1 MRTILQALLA
11 IVLLLLLAIIS
22 WLFVLYMA
30 WPAWGGFAVFFGVL
44 GVYFGT
50 KAIKRFWVISH
61 TKSKLLATQSAA
73 TKIGLSA
80 DNFSAVLGRKWKDV
94 TELLKQSQLKRFGN
108 PLYVLPWYMIIG
120 ESGAGKTTA
129 ITRSRLSSMLR
140 QTAETKQIVQT
151 TNCDWWFFNHAIVLD
166 TAGRYVSPDGTD
178 QDIQEW
184 HYLLSLFTKYR
195 PGEGLNGLVVVVSAD
210 ALLSG
215 DIELL
220 ERQGRSLRERIDHLM
235 RMFEKRFPIYVMVT
249 KADRIYGFT
258 EWVAQLTDA
267 ESQEA
272 MGYLHESG
280 EDVRD
285 ERGFAA
291 HAIEAISERL
301 RRMRLDM
308 AIRGVPMSPEVLML
322 PGEVERLRE
331 GLQVFLASVF
341 GENPYLEHPYLRGL
355 FLTSG
360 KQEVSL
366 PSRLSAMMA
375 STSVP
380 NKSAL
385 TGQKGLFIHDVFAR
399 ILPKE
404 RYVFLSGRIVSR
416 WRTVSRN
423 MALTSW
429 LLVCVA
435 FAVFLLVSY
444 QTTVSTIERIHRQIP
459 SDFTSAMSIGGAT
472 VGAQSSDEQDPK
484 EYQKNIDDL
493 STLLQTVRVLLTERS
508 DWRTTWLAFSPDV
521 RQLEKTLEE
530 LFVRKFRLIQ
540 QKSTGVN
547 QVGQQLMQGD
557 DPVKKGYAILGAV
570 RYSNMLAARINGA
583 NYDQLRAMPQVPSH
597 SRADDFTLND
607 EIRSGLSELVPAAI
621 AWSDSD
627 DYYLKMSLEKNRALI
642 TKVAFDTT
650 QMPWLIQWA
659 NSLSNVA
666 PIQASNFWRP
676 DVLQN
681 DRLTIAPGLTKA
693 GSQQIDV
700 YLNQLL
706 AALNN
711 SPEAVSQ
718 VDLFR
723 KDYQRKRFAAWREF
737 ARGFY
742 DGGNVVGVEPAWRDV
757 VTTLGTKASPFYM
770 FFRKVNDEFAGL
782 PEQDS
787 PEWLTFVRHFHDV
800 QSRAISS
807 APLKGAANM
816 VSAINTAT
824 AGMLR
829 PNINTGG
836 INTGGVSLVGAVQ
849 AASKDINSYEVIVK
863 SLQAAA
869 VQAQGGIGT
878 DFKMAQAY
886 FSGAAELA
894 TDLSALRALE
904 QNLLQFRK
912 DSTFDKPE
920 NEIFWQ
926 VIFGPVDILAT
937 YVLEQASCQIQ
948 QDWERNVIS
957 RSQLATSPKEA
968 STQLF
973 GEQGTVWAFV
983 DGPGKNF
990 INRGA
995 GGFSA
1000 TQFKNY
1006 QMPFSSE
1013 FMDFLN
1019 QAVTTRV
1026 SQLVKQQRAAASD
1039 KKSAKLSL
1047 AAYPLSVNP
1056 TAKVRPYAATLVMQ
1070 CADAVIELSNLNMQ
1084 ANDSFVW
1091 SPDQCGETTLEIE
1104 VDNMTLTKRYPG
1116 PLGLPTLLEEFQDG
1130 ARVFTPADF
1139 PAAADRLDALDIT
1152 EITIRYDM
1160 TGRTE
1165 LLQLA
1170 QDYQYMLEQNTPST
1184 QPALSRMDIAV
1195 PTRAGR
1201 CWSGT
1206 REPEAPLTVPKFIKA
1221 EAEKKVNPPPPP
1233 PVRKLPPIEPLKPA
1247 PTKSITIVKG
1257 DTLFS
1262 IGRKY
1267 KVDPG
1272 ILRALNGLKSDTIIE
1287 GSKLLV
1293 PIWATPAGLKE

>member
-1 MRTILQALLA
+1 MRTILQVLLA

-44 GVYFGT
+44 GFYFGT
-50 KAIKRFWVISH
+50 KAIKRFWVISQ

-73 TKIGLSA
+73 TKIGITA
-80 DNFSAVLGRKWKDV
+80 DNFSSVLSRQWKDV
-94 TELLKQSQLKRFGN
+94 TDLLKQSQLKRFGN

-120 ESGAGKTTA
+120 ESGSGKTTA
-129 ITRSRLSSMLR
+129 ITRSRLSSMLK
-140 QTAETKQIVQT
+140 QTVETKKIVQT

-166 TAGRYVSPDGTD
+166 TAGRYVSPDGSD
-178 QDIQEW
+178 QDLQEW

-215 DIELL
+215 DSELL

-249 KADRIYGFT
+249 KADRVYGFT
-258 EWVAQLTDA
+258 EWVGQLTDA

-280 EDVRD
+280 SDVRD
-285 ERGFAA
+285 ERGFAT
-291 HAIEAISERL
+291 HAIKAISERL
-301 RRMRLDM
+301 RTMRLDM
-308 AIRGVPMSPEVLML
+308 AMRGVPVSPEVLML
-322 PGEVERLRE
+322 PGEVERLKE

-360 KQEVSL
+360 RQEASL
-366 PSRLSAMMA
+366 PSRLNALMGSA
-375 STSVP
+375 SDPVKPS
-380 NKSAL
+380 L

-404 RYVFLSGRIVSR
+404 RYVFLAGRIVSR

-429 LLVCVA
+429 LLVCSA
-435 FAVFLLVSY
+435 FAVFVVVSY
-444 QTTVSTIERIHRQIP
+444 QTTASTIDRIHSQIP
-459 SDFTSAMSIGGAT
+459 ANFTNAMSIGGAS
-472 VGAQSSDEQDPK
+472 VGTQSSDETDPK
-484 EYQKNIDDL
+484 AYQKNVDNL
-493 STLLQTVRVLLTERS
+493 STLLQTVRVLLAERS
-508 DWRTTWLAFSPDV
+508 DWRTSWLAYSPDV
-521 RQLEKTLEE
+521 KKLEKTLEE

-540 QKSTGVN
+540 QKTTGVN
-547 QVGQQLMQGD
+547 QVGEQLMQGD
-557 DPVKKGYAILGAV
+557 DPVRKAYAILAAV
-570 RYSNMLAARINGA
+570 RYSNMLTARMNGA
-583 NYDQLRAMPQVPSH
+583 SYDELRAMPQVPAQS
-597 SRADDFTLND
+597 SAENFSLND
-607 EIRSGLSELVPAAI
+607 QVRAGMSELVPAAI

-627 DYYLKMSLEKNRALI
+627 DFYLKMSLKKNRALI
-642 TKVAFDTT
+642 TKVAFDQR
-650 QMPWLIQWA
+650 QMPWLIEWA
-659 NSLSNVA
+659 DSLSSVA
-666 PIQASNFWRP
+666 PIRAVNFWRP

-681 DRLTIAPGLTKA
+681 DDLVIKPGLTKA
-693 GSQQIDV
+693 GSQQIDSF
-700 YLNQLL
+700 LTELL
-706 AALNN
+706 AALGN
-711 SPEAVSQ
+711 SPESVSH
-718 VDLFR
+718 VDFFR
-723 KDYQRKRFAAWREF
+723 TQYQRQRFEAWRELS
-737 ARGFY
+737 RGFY
-742 DGGNVVGVEPAWRDV
+742 SFGNVFGVEPAWRDV
-757 VTTLGTKASPFYM
+757 VSTLGTRTSPFYM
-770 FFRKVNDEFAGL
+770 FFQKVNEEFSGL
-782 PEQDS
+782 SQKDS
-787 PEWLTFVRHFHDV
+787 PEWLTFVRIFHDV
-800 QSRAISS
+800 QSRALSS
-807 APLKGAANM
+807 APLKGASNI

-824 AGMLR
+824 AGVLR
-829 PNINTGG
+829 PNV
-836 INTGGVSLVGAVQ
+836 NTGGVSLVGAVQ
-849 AASKDINSYEVIVK
+849 AATKDIDSYESIVK

-869 VQAQGGIGT
+869 IQAQGGIRA
-878 DFKMAQAY
+878 DLKMAQSY
-886 FSGAAELA
+886 FSGTAELA
-894 TDLSALRALE
+894 TDLSVLRALE

-912 DSTFDKPE
+912 DSKYDKPE
-920 NEIFWQ
+920 NEIIWR
-926 VIFGPVDILAT
+926 VIFGPIDILAT

-948 QDWERNVIS
+948 KDWESKVIS

-990 INRGA
+990 INRSA
-995 GGFSA
+995 SGFSA
-1000 TQFKNY
+1000 AKYQNY
-1006 QMPFSSE
+1006 QMPFTGE

-1026 SQLVKQQRAAASD
+1026 SQLVKQQRAASSD
-1039 KKSAKLSL
+1039 KKTAKLSL

-1056 TAKVRPYAATLVMQ
+1056 TAKVRPYSATLVMQ
-1070 CADAVIELSNLNMQ
+1070 CVDAVIELSNLNMQ

-1130 ARVFTPADF
+1130 ARVFTPTDF
-1139 PAAADRLDALDIT
+1139 PAAADRLDELDIT
-1152 EITIRYDM
+1152 EITIRYDI

-1170 QDYQYMLEQNTPST
+1170 QDYQYLLEQNTPST
-1184 QPALSRMDIAV
+1184 QPALSRMDIEV

-1201 CWSGT
+1201 CWSGI
-1206 REPEAPLTVPKFIKA
+1206 RAPEAPLTVPKFIKA
-1221 EAEKKVNPPPPP
+1221 EAEKKANPPPPPP

-1247 PTKSITIVKG
+1247 PTESITIKKG
-1257 DTLFS
+1257 DTLIS
-1262 IGRKY
+1262 IGRQY

-1272 ILRALNGLKSDTIIE
+1272 ILKALNGLKSDTIIV

-1293 PIWATPAGLKE
+1293 PIWVTPAGLN

>member
-11 IVLLLLLAIIS
+11 LVLLLLLAVIS

-30 WPAWGGFAVFFGVL
+30 WPVWGGFAVFFGVL
-44 GVYFGT
+44 GVYFGA
-50 KAIKRFWVISH
+50 KAIKRFWVISR

-73 TKIGLSA
+73 TKIGIST

-120 ESGAGKTTA
+120 ESGSGKTTA

-140 QTAETKQIVQT
+140 QTAETKKIVQT

-166 TAGRYVSPDGTD
+166 TAGRYVSPEGTD
-178 QDIQEW
+178 QDLQEW

-195 PGEGLNGLVVVVSAD
+195 PGEGLNGLVVVVSAE

-215 DIELL
+215 DSELL

-258 EWVAQLTDA
+258 EWVGQLTDA

-272 MGYLHESG
+272 MGYLHETG
-280 EDVRD
+280 DDVRD

-291 HAIEAISERL
+291 HAIGAISERL
-301 RRMRLDM
+301 RTMRLDM
-308 AIRGVPMSPEVLML
+308 AIRGVAMSPEVLML
-322 PGEVERLRE
+322 PGEVERLQE
-331 GLQVFLASVF
+331 GLQIFLASVF

-360 KQEVSL
+360 RQEASL
-366 PSRLSAMMA
+366 PSRLSVLMA
-375 STSVP
+375 SESES
-380 NKSAL
+380 NKPAI

-416 WRTVSRN
+416 WRTVTRN
-423 MALTSW
+423 MALFSW
-429 LLVCVA
+429 LLVCFA

-444 QTTVSTIERIHRQIP
+444 QTTASTIDRIHSQIP
-459 SDFTSAMSIGGAT
+459 ANFTNAMSIGG
-472 VGAQSSDEQDPK
+472 VSVDAQSSDETDQK
-484 EYQKNIDDL
+484 VYQKNLDDL
-493 STLLQTVRVLLTERS
+493 STLLQTVRVLLAERS
-508 DWRTTWLAFSPDV
+508 DWRASWLAFSPDV
-521 RQLEKTLEE
+521 RQLEKTLET

-547 QVGQQLMQGD
+547 QIGEQMMLGD
-557 DPVKKGYAILGAV
+557 DAVRKGYAILAAV
-570 RYSNMLAARINGA
+570 RYSNMLVARINGA
-583 NYDQLRAMPQVPSH
+583 NYDQLRAMPQEPTRTS
-597 SRADDFTLND
+597 ADSFSLNEAD
-607 EIRSGLSELVPAAI
+607 QFGTSELVPAAI

-627 DYYLKMSLEKNRALI
+627 DFYLKMSLDKNRALI
-642 TKVAFDTT
+642 AKAAFNDPR
-650 QMPWLIQWA
+650 MSWLIQWT
-659 NSLSNVA
+659 NNLPNVA
-666 PIQASNFWRP
+666 PIEASHFWRS
-676 DVLQN
+676 DVLQS
-681 DRLTIAPGLTKA
+681 DGLIIESGLTKA

-700 YLNQLL
+700 FLSQML
-706 AALNN
+706 AALDN

-718 VDLFR
+718 VDIFR
-723 KDYQRKRFAAWREF
+723 KDYQRERFEAWREF
-737 ARGFY
+737 SRGFY
-742 DGGNVVGVEPAWRDV
+742 SGGNVVGVEPAWRDV
-757 VTTLGTKASPFYM
+757 VSTLGTKKSPFYLL
-770 FFRKVNDEFAGL
+770 FQKVNDEFSGVSQ
-782 PEQDS
+782 QDS
-787 PEWLTFVRHFHDV
+787 PDWLTFVRYFHDV

-807 APLKGAANM
+807 APLKGAVNM
-816 VSAINTAT
+816 VSAINSAT

-829 PNINTGG
+829 PN

-849 AASKDINSYEVIVK
+849 AASKDINRYEGIIK

-869 VQAQGGIGT
+869 VQAQGGIDV
-878 DFKMAQAY
+878 DFKMAQGY
-886 FSGAAELA
+886 FSGTAELA
-894 TDLSALRALE
+894 TDLSVLRALE
-904 QNLLQFRK
+904 QDLLQFRK
-912 DSTFDKPE
+912 DSSYDKPD
-920 NEIFWQ
+920 NEIIWQ

-948 QDWERNVIS
+948 QDWTRNVIS
-957 RSQLATSPKEA
+957 RSQLATSPKEV

-973 GEQGTVWAFV
+973 GDQGTVWAFV

-990 INRGA
+990 INRGV

-1000 TQFKNY
+1000 TKYLNY
-1006 QMPFSSE
+1006 QMPFSGE

-1026 SQLVKQQRAAASD
+1026 SQLVKQQRAASSD
-1039 KKSAKLSL
+1039 KKTAKLSL

-1070 CADAVIELSNLNMQ
+1070 CVDAVIELSNLNMQ

-1091 SPDQCGETTLEIE
+1091 SPEQCGETTLEIE

-1139 PAAADRLDALDIT
+1139 PAAADRLDELDIT
-1152 EITIRYDM
+1152 EITIRYDI

-1170 QDYQYMLEQNTPST
+1170 KDYQYLLEQTAPST
-1184 QPALSRMDIAV
+1184 QSALSRMDITV

-1201 CWSGT
+1201 CWSGV
-1206 REPEAPLTVPKFIKA
+1206 RAPEAPLTVPKFIKA
-1221 EAEKKVNPPPPP
+1221 EAEKKANPPPPP

-1247 PTKSITIVKG
+1247 PTESITIKKG

-1267 KVDPG
+1267 KVEPG
-1272 ILRALNGLKSDTIIE
+1272 ILRALNNLTSDTIMV
-1287 GSKLLV
+1287 GSQLLV
-1293 PIWATPAGLKE
+1293 PIWATPAGLND

>member
-73 TKIGLSA
+73 TKIGLSV

-120 ESGAGKTTA
+120 ESGSGKTTA

-178 QDIQEW
+178 QDLQEW

-215 DIELL
+215 DSELL

-258 EWVAQLTDA
+258 EWVGQLTDA

-301 RRMRLDM
+301 RTMRLDM

-322 PGEVERLRE
+322 PGEVERLKE

-360 KQEVSL
+360 KQEASL
-366 PSRLSAMMA
+366 PSRLNAMMA
-375 STSVP
+375 STSDP

-429 LLVCVA
+429 LLVC
-435 FAVFLLVSY
+435 FAVAIFLLVSY
-444 QTTVSTIERIHRQIP
+444 QKTASTIERIHSQIP
-459 SDFTSAMSIGGAT
+459 ANFTNAMSIGG
-472 VGAQSSDEQDPK
+472 VSVDAQPSDETDQK
-484 EYQKNIDDL
+484 VYQKNLYDL
-493 STLLQTVRVLLTERS
+493 STLLQTVGVLLDQRL
-508 DWRTTWLAFSPDV
+508 DWRASWLAFSPDV
-521 RQLEKTLEE
+521 RQLEKTLEQ

-547 QVGQQLMQGD
+547 QIGEQMMQGD
-557 DPVKKGYAILGAV
+557 DPVRKGYAILAAV
-570 RYSNMLAARINGA
+570 RYSNMLVARINGA
-583 NYDQLRAMPQVPSH
+583 NYDQLRAMPQVPA
-597 SRADDFTLND
+597 RTGADSFSLN
-607 EIRSGLSELVPAAI
+607 EAVRVGTSELVPAAI

-627 DYYLKMSLEKNRALI
+627 DFYLKMSLEKNRALI
-642 TKVAFDTT
+642 AKEAFKDPR
-650 QMPWLIQWA
+650 MSWLVQWT
-659 NSLSNVA
+659 NNLPNVA
-666 PIQASNFWRP
+666 PIEASNFWRP

-681 DRLTIAPGLTKA
+681 DGLIIEPGLTKV

-700 YLNQLL
+700 FLSQLL

-711 SPEAVSQ
+711 SPESVSQ

-723 KDYQRKRFAAWREF
+723 KHYQRKRFEAWREF

-742 DGGNVVGVEPAWRDV
+742 NGGNVVGVEPAWRDV
-757 VTTLGTKASPFYM
+757 VTTLGTKTSPFYL
-770 FFRKVNDEFAGL
+770 FFRKINDEFAGL

-787 PEWLTFVRHFHDV
+787 PEWLAFVRHFHDV

-816 VSAINTAT
+816 VSAINSAT

-829 PNINTGG
+829 PNVNTR
-836 INTGGVSLVGAVQ
+836 GVSLTGAVQ
-849 AASKDINSYEVIVK
+849 AASKDINSYEDIIK

-886 FSGAAELA
+886 FSGTAELA

-912 DSTFDKPE
+912 NSTFDKPE
-920 NEIFWQ
+920 NEVIWQ
-926 VIFGPVDILAT
+926 VIFGPIDILAT

-948 QDWERNVIS
+948 QDWESNVIS

-973 GEQGTVWAFV
+973 GDQGTVWAFV

-1000 TQFKNY
+1000 TKYKNY
-1006 QMPFSSE
+1006 HMPFSSE

>member
-44 GVYFGT
+44 GVYFGA
-50 KAIKRFWVISH
+50 KAIKRFWVISQ

-120 ESGAGKTTA
+120 ESGSGKTTA

-178 QDIQEW
+178 QDLQEW

-301 RRMRLDM
+301 RTMRLDM

-360 KQEVSL
+360 KQEASL

-375 STSVP
+375 STSDP

-429 LLVCVA
+429 LLVCFAV
-435 FAVFLLVSY
+435 AVFLLVSY
-444 QTTVSTIERIHRQIP
+444 QETISTIERIHRQIP
-459 SDFTSAMSIGGAT
+459 SDFTSAVSIGGTT

-484 EYQKNIDDL
+484 VYQKNVDDL
-493 STLLQTVRVLLTERS
+493 TTLLQTVRVLLTQRS
-508 DWRTTWLAFSPDV
+508 DWRTSWLAFSPDV
-521 RQLEKTLEE
+521 RQLEKTLEQ

-547 QVGQQLMQGD
+547 QVGQQLMQGG
-557 DPVKKGYAILGAV
+557 DPVKKGNAILGTV
-570 RYSNMLAARINGA
+570 RYINMLAARINGA
-583 NYDQLRAMPQVPSH
+583 NYDQLRAMPQLPSQ

-607 EIRSGLSELVPAAI
+607 EIRSGIGELVPAAI
-621 AWSDSD
+621 AWSESD

-642 TKVAFDTT
+642 TKEAFETA

-659 NSLSNVA
+659 NSLPNVA

-681 DRLTIAPGLTKA
+681 DRLTIAPGLTRA

-700 YLNQLL
+700 FLSQLL

-723 KDYQRKRFAAWREF
+723 KHYQRKRFGAWREF

-742 DGGNVVGVEPAWRDV
+742 YGGNVVGVEPAWRDV
-757 VTTLGTKASPFYM
+757 VTTLGTKTSPFYL
-770 FFRKVNDEFAGL
+770 FFRKINDEFAGL

-807 APLKGAANM
+807 APLKGAANI
-816 VSAINTAT
+816 VSAINSAT

-829 PNINTGG
+829 PNINTR
-836 INTGGVSLVGAVQ
+836 GVSLTGAVQ
-849 AASKDINSYEVIVK
+849 AASKDINSYEAIVK
-863 SLQAAA
+863 YLQAAA

-878 DFKMAQAY
+878 DFNMAQAY
-886 FSGAAELA
+886 FSGTAELA

-912 DSTFDKPE
+912 DSAFDKPE
-920 NEIFWQ
+920 NEVIWQ

-973 GEQGTVWAFV
+973 GDQGTVWAFV

-1000 TQFKNY
+1000 TKYKNY

-1272 ILRALNGLKSDTIIE
+1272 ILRALNGLKSDTIIV
-1287 GSKLLV
+1287 GSQLLV
-1293 PIWATPAGLKE
+1293 PIWGTPAGLND

>member
-44 GVYFGT
+44 GLYFGT
-50 KAIKRFWVISH
+50 KAIKRFWVISR

-73 TKIGLSA
+73 TKIGIRT
-80 DNFSAVLGRKWKDV
+80 DNFSTVLGRKWKDV
-94 TELLKQSQLKRFGN
+94 IELLKQSQLKRFGN

-120 ESGAGKTTA
+120 ESGSGKTTA

-166 TAGRYVSPDGTD
+166 TAGRYVSPEGTD
-178 QDIQEW
+178 QDLQEW

-215 DIELL
+215 DSELL
-220 ERQGRSLRERIDHLM
+220 ERQGRSLRKRIDHLM

-280 EDVRD
+280 DDVRD
-285 ERGFAA
+285 ERNFAA
-291 HAIEAISERL
+291 HAIDTISERL
-301 RRMRLDM
+301 RTMRLDM
-308 AIRGVPMSPEVLML
+308 AIRGVSMSPEVLML
-322 PGEVERLRE
+322 PGEIERLRE

-360 KQEVSL
+360 RQEASL
-366 PSRLSAMMA
+366 PSRLSALMA
-375 STSVP
+375 SASDTAKP
-380 NKSAL
+380 AL

-404 RYVFLSGRIVSR
+404 RDVFLSGRIVSR

-429 LLVCVA
+429 LLVCFA
-435 FAVFLLVSY
+435 FAVFVLVSF
-444 QTTVSTIERIHRQIP
+444 QTTASTIDRIHSQIP
-459 SDFTSAMSIGGAT
+459 ANFTNAMSIGGAT
-472 VGAQSSDEQDPK
+472 VDAQSGDDIDPK
-484 EYQKNIDDL
+484 AHQKNLDDL
-493 STLLQTVRVLLTERS
+493 STLLQTVRVLMAERT
-508 DWRTTWLAFSPDV
+508 DWRASWLAFSSDV
-521 RQLEKTLEE
+521 RQLERTLEQ

-540 QKSTGVN
+540 QRSTGVN
-547 QVGQQLMQGD
+547 QVGQQLMEGD
-557 DPVKKGYAILGAV
+557 DPVKKADAILAAV
-570 RYSNMLAARINGA
+570 RYSNMLIARINGA
-583 NYDQLRAMPQVPSH
+583 NYDQLRAMPQVPHQAS
-597 SRADDFTLND
+597 AVYLALND
-607 EIRSGLSELVPAAI
+607 EIRANLSELVSAAI

-627 DYYLKMSLEKNRALI
+627 DFYLKMSLKKNRALI
-642 TKVAFDTT
+642 AKVAFDKR
-650 QMPWLIQWA
+650 QMPWLVEWA
-659 NSLSNVA
+659 NSLPSIA
-666 PIQASNFWRP
+666 SIQSVNFWRP

-681 DRLTIAPGLTKA
+681 DDLIIAPGLTKA
-693 GSQQIDV
+693 GGQQIDGF
-700 YLNQLL
+700 LTELL
-706 AALNN
+706 AALDN
-711 SPEAVSQ
+711 SPESVSQ
-718 VDLFR
+718 VDFFR
-723 KDYQRKRFAAWREF
+723 TQYQRERFDAWREF

-742 DGGNVVGVEPAWRDV
+742 SGGNVVGMEPAWRDV
-757 VTTLGTKASPFYM
+757 VSTLGTKASPFYL
-770 FFRKVNDEFAGL
+770 FFQKVNDEFSGL
-782 PEQDS
+782 SQQDS
-787 PEWLTFVRHFHDV
+787 PEWLTFVRYFQDV
-800 QSRAISS
+800 QSRAINN
-807 APLKGAANM
+807 APLKDAANI

-824 AGMLR
+824 AGRLR
-829 PNINTGG
+829 PNV
-836 INTGGVSLVGAVQ
+836 NTGGVSLVGAVQ
-849 AASKDINSYEVIVK
+849 AASKDINSYEDIIK
-863 SLQAAA
+863 SLKAAA
-869 VQAQGGIGT
+869 VQAQGGIDV
-878 DFKMAQAY
+878 DFKMAQSY
-886 FSGAAELA
+886 FSGSAGLA
-894 TDLSALRALE
+894 TELSALRGLE
-904 QNLLQFRK
+904 QNLVQFRK
-912 DSTFDKPE
+912 SSTYDNPE
-920 NEIFWQ
+920 NEIIWQ

-937 YVLEQASCQIQ
+937 YILEQASCQIQ
-948 QDWERNVIS
+948 KDWERNVIS

-973 GEQGTVWAFV
+973 GEQGTVWTFV
-983 DGPGKNF
+983 DGPGKHF

-995 GGFSA
+995 SGFGA
-1000 TQFKNY
+1000 TRYKNY
-1006 QMPFSSE
+1006 QMPFSGE

-1130 ARVFTPADF
+1130 ARVFTPTDF
-1139 PAAADRLDALDIT
+1139 PAAADRLDELNIT
-1152 EITIRYDM
+1152 EITIRYDI

-1170 QDYQYMLEQNTPST
+1170 KDYQYLLEQSTPST
-1184 QPALSRMDIAV
+1184 QSALSRMDIAV

-1201 CWSGT
+1201 CWSGIQA
-1206 REPEAPLTVPKFIKA
+1206 PEAPLTVPKFIAA

-1247 PTKSITIVKG
+1247 PTESITIKKG

-1272 ILRALNGLKSDTIIE
+1272 ILRALNNLKSDTIIV
-1287 GSKLLV
+1287 GSQLLV
-1293 PIWATPAGLKE
+1293 PIWATPAGLNN

>member
-1 MRTILQALLA
+1 
-11 IVLLLLLAIIS
+11 
-22 WLFVLYMA
+22 
-30 WPAWGGFAVFFGVL
+30 
-44 GVYFGT
+44 
-50 KAIKRFWVISH
+50 
-61 TKSKLLATQSAA
+61 
-73 TKIGLSA
+73 
-80 DNFSAVLGRKWKDV
+80 
-94 TELLKQSQLKRFGN
+94 
-108 PLYVLPWYMIIG
+108 
-120 ESGAGKTTA
+120 
-129 ITRSRLSSMLR
+129 MLR

-301 RRMRLDM
+301 RTMRLDM

-360 KQEVSL
+360 KQEASL
-366 PSRLSAMMA
+366 PSRLSAMMG
-375 STSVP
+375 STSAP

-444 QTTVSTIERIHRQIP
+444 QTTALTIKRIQGQIP
-459 SDFTSAMSIGGAT
+459 ADFTSAVSIGGAT

-484 EYQKNIDDL
+484 EYQNNIDDL

-666 PIQASNFWRP
+666 PIQASDFWRP

-723 KDYQRKRFAAWREF
+723 KDYQRKRFEAWREF

-742 DGGNVVGVEPAWRDV
+742 YGGNVVGVEPAWRDV
-757 VTTLGTKASPFYM
+757 VTTLGTKPSPFYM

-836 INTGGVSLVGAVQ
+836 INTGGVSLVGAFQ

-869 VQAQGGIGT
+869 LQAQGGIGT

-886 FSGAAELA
+886 FSGTAELA

-912 DSTFDKPE
+912 DSIFDKPE
-920 NEIFWQ
+920 NEVIWQ

-973 GEQGTVWAFV
+973 GDQGTVWAFV

-1170 QDYQYMLEQNTPST
+1170 QDYQYLLEQITPST

-1233 PVRKLPPIEPLKPA
+1233 LVRKLPPIEPLKPA

-1272 ILRALNGLKSDTIIE
+1272 ILKALNGLKSDTIIV
-1287 GSKLLV
+1287 GSQLLV
-1293 PIWATPAGLKE
+1293 PIWGTPAGLND